1 MAGQSFFP
9 TRTAFIGAL
18 RAISIGFRNA
28 LDFRPKPEQLI
39 EIDAPPPAPP
49 KVRKYRPPS
58 DPGRLMR
65 NRTPVLPRQ
74 ANLFVHDWFRREALG
89 SSRRRD
95 YKSLTVEEKDKI
107 KATMEAH
114 RAKLR

>member
-9 TRTAFIGAL
+9 TRTTFIGAL
-18 RAISIGFRNA
+18 RAISLGFRNA
-28 LDFRPKPEQLI
+28 LDFRPKPI
-39 EIDAPPPAPP
+39 EIDQIIDAPAPAP
-49 KVRKYRPPS
+49 KVRKDRPPS

-107 KATMEAH
+107 KATMEAY